1 VNALRKHRAA
11 TTSRPRRFH
20 GDDGAVVV
28 EAAFVL
34 PVVVLVCFGIIEF
47 GFVFRDSQTLT
58 AATRTGA
65 RVGATL
71 ARQPYLSSV
80 QDAVKGALTN
90 NLSSASIQYL
100 TIYKVANSAGAP
112 VGGSFE
118 GCMTDCARYT
128 WDGTNWVFD
137 GGTPWDYNA
146 QKACGSLNHTD
157 FIGVYVRIKH
167 DMFTALM
174 GSSVQIKDSTV
185 MRLEPV
191 VVGVAVTAC
200 E

>member
-1 VNALRKHRAA
+1 MNALRKSRAA
-11 TTSRPRRFH
+11 TTPRPRRFR
-20 GDDGAVVV
+20 GDDGAVIV

-47 GFVFRDSQTLT
+47 GFVFRDSQSLT

-65 RVGATL
+65 RVAATL

-100 TIYKVANSAGAP
+100 TIYKVANSGGTP
-112 VGGSFE
+112 VDGTFE
-118 GCMTDCARYT
+118 GCAIDCARYT

-137 GGTPWDYNA
+137 GGAPWDYNTE
-146 QKACGSLNHTD
+146 KACGSLNHTD
-157 FIGVYVRIKH
+157 SIGVYVRIEH

-174 GSSVQIKDSTV
+174 GSSIQIKDSTV

-191 VVGVAVTAC
+191 VVGGAVSAC